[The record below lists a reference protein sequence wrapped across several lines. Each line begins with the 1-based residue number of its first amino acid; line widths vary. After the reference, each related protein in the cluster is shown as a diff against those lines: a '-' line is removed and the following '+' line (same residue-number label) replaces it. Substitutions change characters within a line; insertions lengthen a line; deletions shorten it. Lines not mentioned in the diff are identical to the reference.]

1 MKWIMV
7 TGFAVFTAASTLA
20 ANPDHRIEHAASAFQ
35 DVMRTPD
42 KGIPR
47 DLLERA
53 NCIVI
58 VPGLKKGAFG
68 FGGKYGRGF
77 ATCRGRG
84 GWSAPGGVRIEG
96 ASFGL
101 QLGGSSTDVFLLVMN
116 EKGMSR
122 LLADKFTLA
131 GEAAVASSPV
141 GGPSVTGSPAS
152 RQTMP
157 LGCVTGGT
165 YMGAAPRTN
174 RHGPPNS

>member
-1 MKWIMV
+1 MCCPTWATHNWWYELKIGHQSADYHLMKWIMV

-101 QLGGSSTDVFLLVMN
+101 QLGGSSTDV
-116 EKGMSR
+116 
-122 LLADKFTLA
+122 
-131 GEAAVASSPV
+131 
-141 GGPSVTGSPAS
+141 
-152 RQTMP
+152 
-157 LGCVTGGT
+157 
-165 YMGAAPRTN
+165 
-174 RHGPPNS
+174 